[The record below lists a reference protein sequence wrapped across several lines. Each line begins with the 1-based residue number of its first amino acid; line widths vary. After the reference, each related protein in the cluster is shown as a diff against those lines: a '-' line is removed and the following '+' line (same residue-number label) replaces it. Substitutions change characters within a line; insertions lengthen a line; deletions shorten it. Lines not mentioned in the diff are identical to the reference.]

1 MLYRKIASKIESFLK
16 SEKKRMLVVSGAR
29 QVGKSYII
37 REVGMRLYSNFIE
50 VNMEEDKQS
59 NRLFENARTV
69 EDFMIAL
76 STIAGAKM
84 KDSEKTL
91 VFIDEIQAYSHLLTL
106 AKFLVEDGRFTYIAS
121 GSQLGIALK
130 TTQSIP
136 IGSIELLSMYPLDF
150 EEFLIANGVGELLIN
165 EMRRKF
171 EAKEALNESLHMKVM
186 DYFRKYLL
194 VGGMPSAVNTYLS
207 EHNMVSVRN
216 IHRDISLLYK
226 NDAAKYESESLRK
239 LKIQRIYD
247 MVPSNLEKVKK
258 RIVAKDI
265 ELKKGKRMADY
276 QDEFEYLISS
286 GITLEVQA
294 ISKPSYPLVENS
306 GKNLLKLYMS
316 DIGLLTGILYHNDV
330 LPIMNDKCGVNL
342 GSVYENVVA
351 QELKAHG
358 FKLYYYDNKKN
369 GEVDFL
375 IDSVD
380 LMSVLPIEVKSGK
393 DYYIHTALNNLLK
406 VDEYKISNGIVFS
419 NEAKVYNNGNVIYMP
434 IYYVMFLRS
443 SAFDNSEFVYIL
455 NSATL

>member
-406 VDEYKISNGIVFS
+406 VDEYKITNGIVFS
-419 NEAKVYNNGNVIYMP
+419 NEAIVYNNGNVIYMP

-443 SAFDNSEFVYIL
+443 SAFDNSEFVYI
-455 NSATL
+455 

>member
-16 SEKKRMLVVSGAR
+16 LEKKRMLVVSGAR

-419 NEAKVYNNGNVIYMP
+419 NEEKVYNNGNVIYMP
-434 IYYVMFLRS
+434 IYYVMFLCS
-443 SAFDNSEFVYIL
+443 SAFDNSEFVYI
-455 NSATL
+455 

>member
-265 ELKKGKRMADY
+265 ELKKGKRMTDY

-406 VDEYKISNGIVFS
+406 VDEYKITNGIVFS

-443 SAFDNSEFVYIL
+443 SAFDNSEFVYI
-455 NSATL
+455 

>member
-216 IHRDISLLYK
+216 IHRDINLLYK
-226 NDAAKYESESLRK
+226 NDAAKYESELLRK

-380 LMSVLPIEVKSGK
+380 LLSALPIEVKSGK

-419 NEAKVYNNGNVIYMP
+419 NEEKVYNNSNVIYMP

-443 SAFDNSEFVYIL
+443 SAFDNSEFVYI
-455 NSATL
+455 

>member
-216 IHRDISLLYK
+216 IHRDINLLYK
-226 NDAAKYESESLRK
+226 NDATKCESESLRK

-265 ELKKGKRMADY
+265 ELKKGKRMSDY

-380 LMSVLPIEVKSGK
+380 LMSALPIEVKSGK

-406 VDEYKISNGIVFS
+406 VNEYKITNGIVFS

-443 SAFDNSEFVYIL
+443 SAFDNSEFVYI
-455 NSATL
+455 

>member
-216 IHRDISLLYK
+216 IHRDINLLYK
-226 NDAAKYESESLRK
+226 NDAAKCESESLRK

-443 SAFDNSEFVYIL
+443 SAFDNSEFVYI
-455 NSATL
+455 

>member
-37 REVGMRLYSNFIE
+37 SEVGMRLYSNFIE

-406 VDEYKISNGIVFS
+406 VNEYKITNGIVFS

-443 SAFDNSEFVYIL
+443 SAFDNSEFVYI
-455 NSATL
+455 

>member
-165 EMRRKF
+165 EMRRNF

-443 SAFDNSEFVYIL
+443 SAFDNSEFVYI
-455 NSATL
+455 

>member
-106 AKFLVEDGRFTYIAS
+106 AKFLVEDGRFIYIAS

-330 LPIMNDKCGVNL
+330 QPIMNDKCGVNL

-419 NEAKVYNNGNVIYMP
+419 NEEKVYNNGNVIYMP

-443 SAFDNSEFVYIL
+443 SAFDNSEFVYI
-455 NSATL
+455 

>member
-380 LMSVLPIEVKSGK
+380 LMSAPPIEVKSGK

-419 NEAKVYNNGNVIYMP
+419 NEEKVYNNGNVIYMP

-443 SAFDNSEFVYIL
+443 SAFDNSEFVYI
-455 NSATL
+455 

>member
-106 AKFLVEDGRFTYIAS
+106 AKFLVEDGRFIYIAS

-419 NEAKVYNNGNVIYMP
+419 NEEKVYNNGNVIYMP

-443 SAFDNSEFVYIL
+443 SAFDNSEFVYI
-455 NSATL
+455 

>member
-276 QDEFEYLISS
+276 QDEFEYLMSS

-380 LMSVLPIEVKSGK
+380 LMSALPIEVKSGK

-419 NEAKVYNNGNVIYMP
+419 NEEKVYNNGNVIYMP

-443 SAFDNSEFVYIL
+443 SAFDNSEFVYI
-455 NSATL
+455 

>member
-226 NDAAKYESESLRK
+226 NDAAKYKSESLRK

-419 NEAKVYNNGNVIYMP
+419 NEEKVYNNGNVIYMP

-443 SAFDNSEFVYIL
+443 SAFDNSEFVYI
-455 NSATL
+455 

>member
-226 NDAAKYESESLRK
+226 NDAAKYESELLRK

-330 LPIMNDKCGVNL
+330 QPIMNDKCGVNL

-419 NEAKVYNNGNVIYMP
+419 NEEKVYNNGNVIYMP

-443 SAFDNSEFVYIL
+443 SAFDNSEFVYI
-455 NSATL
+455 

>member
-358 FKLYYYDNKKN
+358 YKLYYYDNKKN

-419 NEAKVYNNGNVIYMP
+419 NEEKVYNNGNVIYMP

-443 SAFDNSEFVYIL
+443 SAFDNSEFVYI
-455 NSATL
+455 

>member
-393 DYYIHTALNNLLK
+393 DYYIHTALNKLLK

-419 NEAKVYNNGNVIYMP
+419 NEEKVYNNGNVIYMP

-443 SAFDNSEFVYIL
+443 SAFDNSEFVYI
-455 NSATL
+455 

>member
-380 LMSVLPIEVKSGK
+380 LMSALPIEVKSGK

-406 VDEYKISNGIVFS
+406 VDEYKITNGIVFS
-419 NEAKVYNNGNVIYMP
+419 NEEKVYNNGNVIYMP

-443 SAFDNSEFVYIL
+443 SAFDNSEFVYI
-455 NSATL
+455 

>member
-1 MLYRKIASKIESFLK
+1 MLYRKIASKIENFLK
-16 SEKKRMLVVSGAR
+16 SGKKQMLVVSGAR

-150 EEFLIANGVGELLIN
+150 EEFLIANDVGELLIN

-330 LPIMNDKCGVNL
+330 QPIMNDKCGVNL

-380 LMSVLPIEVKSGK
+380 LLSVLPIEVKSGK

-406 VDEYKISNGIVFS
+406 VEEYKISNGIVFS
-419 NEAKVYNNGNVIYMP
+419 NEAKVYTNGNVIYMP

-443 SAFDNSEFVYIL
+443 SAFDNSEFVYI
-455 NSATL
+455 

>member
-380 LMSVLPIEVKSGK
+380 LMSALPIEVKSGK
-393 DYYIHTALNNLLK
+393 DYYIHTAINNLLK
-406 VDEYKISNGIVFS
+406 VDEYKITNGIVFS
-419 NEAKVYNNGNVIYMP
+419 NEEKVYNNGNVIYMP

-443 SAFDNSEFVYIL
+443 SAFDNSEFVYI
-455 NSATL
+455 

>member
-171 EAKEALNESLHMKVM
+171 EAKEVLNESLHMKVM

-216 IHRDISLLYK
+216 IHRDINLLYK

-294 ISKPSYPLVENS
+294 ISKPSYPLVVNS

-330 LPIMNDKCGVNL
+330 QPIMNDKCGVNL

-380 LMSVLPIEVKSGK
+380 LLSALPIEVKSGK

-406 VDEYKISNGIVFS
+406 VDEYKITNGIVFS
-419 NEAKVYNNGNVIYMP
+419 NEEKVYNNGNVIYMP

-443 SAFDNSEFVYIL
+443 SAFDNSEFVYI
-455 NSATL
+455 

>member
-1 MLYRKIASKIESFLK
+1 MLYRKIALKIESFLK

-380 LMSVLPIEVKSGK
+380 LLSALPIEVKSGK
-393 DYYIHTALNNLLK
+393 DYYIHTALNNILK
-406 VDEYKISNGIVFS
+406 VDEYKITNGIVFS

-443 SAFDNSEFVYIL
+443 SAFDNSEFVYI
-455 NSATL
+455 

>member
-375 IDSVD
+375 IFFVD

-419 NEAKVYNNGNVIYMP
+419 NEEKVYNNGNVIYMP

-443 SAFDNSEFVYIL
+443 SAFDNSEFVYI
-455 NSATL
+455 

>member
-37 REVGMRLYSNFIE
+37 REVGMKLYSNFIE

-216 IHRDISLLYK
+216 IHRDINLLYK

-330 LPIMNDKCGVNL
+330 QPIMNDKCGVNL

-380 LMSVLPIEVKSGK
+380 LLSVLPIEVKSGK

-406 VDEYKISNGIVFS
+406 VEEYKISNGIVFS
-419 NEAKVYNNGNVIYMP
+419 NEAKVYTNGNVIYMP
-434 IYYVMFLRS
+434 IYFVMFLRS
-443 SAFDNSEFVYIL
+443 SAFDNSEFVYI
-455 NSATL
+455 

>member
-207 EHNMVSVRN
+207 EHNMVSLRN

-380 LMSVLPIEVKSGK
+380 LLSALPIEVKSGK

-406 VDEYKISNGIVFS
+406 VDEYKITNGIVFS
-419 NEAKVYNNGNVIYMP
+419 HEEKVYNNGNVIYMP

-443 SAFDNSEFVYIL
+443 SAFDNSEFVYI
-455 NSATL
+455 

>member
-419 NEAKVYNNGNVIYMP
+419 NEAKVYTNGNVIYMP

-443 SAFDNSEFVYIL
+443 SAFDNSEFVYI
-455 NSATL
+455 

>member
-171 EAKEALNESLHMKVM
+171 EAKEALTESLHMKVM

-216 IHRDISLLYK
+216 IHRDINLLYK

-380 LMSVLPIEVKSGK
+380 LMSALPIEVKSGK

-406 VDEYKISNGIVFS
+406 VDEYKITNGIVFS
-419 NEAKVYNNGNVIYMP
+419 NEEKVYNNGNVIYMP

-443 SAFDNSEFVYIL
+443 SAFDNSEFVYI
-455 NSATL
+455 

>member
-216 IHRDISLLYK
+216 IHRDINLLYK

-330 LPIMNDKCGVNL
+330 QPIMNDKCGVNL

-380 LMSVLPIEVKSGK
+380 LLSVLPIEVKSGK

-406 VDEYKISNGIVFS
+406 VDEYKITNGIVFS

-434 IYYVMFLRS
+434 IYFVMFLRS
-443 SAFDNSEFVYIL
+443 SAFDNSEFVYI
-455 NSATL
+455 

>member
-286 GITLEVQA
+286 GITSEVQA

-380 LMSVLPIEVKSGK
+380 LMSVLPIEVKSGR

-419 NEAKVYNNGNVIYMP
+419 NEEKVYNNGNVIYMP

-443 SAFDNSEFVYIL
+443 SAFDNSEFVYI
-455 NSATL
+455 

>member
-171 EAKEALNESLHMKVM
+171 EVKEALNESLHMKVM

-207 EHNMVSVRN
+207 EYNMVSVRN

-380 LMSVLPIEVKSGK
+380 LLSALPIEVKSGK

-406 VDEYKISNGIVFS
+406 VDEYKITNGIVFS
-419 NEAKVYNNGNVIYMP
+419 NEEKVYNNGNVIYMP

-443 SAFDNSEFVYIL
+443 SAFDNSEFVYI
-455 NSATL
+455 

>member
-1 MLYRKIASKIESFLK
+1 MLYRKISSKIESFLK
-16 SEKKRMLVVSGAR
+16 SGKKRMLVVSGAR

-50 VNMEEDKQS
+50 VNMEVDKQS

-216 IHRDISLLYK
+216 IHRDINLLYK

-330 LPIMNDKCGVNL
+330 QPIMNDKCGVNL

-380 LMSVLPIEVKSGK
+380 LLSVLPIEVKSGK

-434 IYYVMFLRS
+434 IYFVMFLRS
-443 SAFDNSEFVYIL
+443 SAFDNSEFVYI
-455 NSATL
+455 

>member
-258 RIVAKDI
+258 RIVAKNI

-443 SAFDNSEFVYIL
+443 SAFDNSEFVYI
-455 NSATL
+455 

>member
-330 LPIMNDKCGVNL
+330 QPIMNDKCGVNL

-380 LMSVLPIEVKSGK
+380 LLSALPIEVKSGK
-393 DYYIHTALNNLLK
+393 DYYIYTALNNLLK
-406 VDEYKISNGIVFS
+406 VDEYKITNGIVFS

-443 SAFDNSEFVYIL
+443 SAFDNSEFVYI
-455 NSATL
+455 

>member
-171 EAKEALNESLHMKVM
+171 EVKEALNESLHMKVM

-380 LMSVLPIEVKSGK
+380 LMSALPIEVKSGK

-406 VDEYKISNGIVFS
+406 VDEYKITNGIVFS
-419 NEAKVYNNGNVIYMP
+419 NEEKVYNNGNVIYMP

-443 SAFDNSEFVYIL
+443 SAFDNSEFVYI
-455 NSATL
+455 

>member
-239 LKIQRIYD
+239 QKIQRIYD

-419 NEAKVYNNGNVIYMP
+419 NEEKVYNNGNVIYMP

-443 SAFDNSEFVYIL
+443 SAFDNSEFVYI
-455 NSATL
+455 